1 MTGDGAAAPGPI
13 RRPALKWLPASAS
26 LRTALGAWVEARIY
40 VAAAYIVTTA
50 VVNRLEPA
58 PSFTPVSDGLLA
70 WDGRWYELIAV
81 SGYAAA
87 DDPAVRFF
95 PLWPLVGRAVA
106 WLPGMDA
113 GVALVVCANL
123 AALAAGV
130 LLHRL
135 VIEETSDPGLAD
147 RAVRLL
153 MLAPPSFVL
162 VLAYSE
168 ALYLVLA
175 LATFVAAGRGRWWAA
190 AVAGYLAALT
200 RPVGAILA
208 LPVAYSAW
216 RARRDGRGPVAA
228 AVAAAAAPLAGAAT
242 FIVWAG
248 AALGDAD
255 APIDQQRELRGDP
268 AEPVSRLV
276 RAAYRGARGD
286 TGELFHFL
294 AAAAIVAL
302 AVIAALRLSRHLALY
317 GCVSALMLLT
327 AENMNSLERYA
338 LGAFP
343 LVIAAALV
351 SRHPRLDRWLPAV
364 LGAPMTCLAILAFHG
379 VYVP

>member
-1 MTGDGAAAPGPI
+1 MLD
-13 RRPALKWLPASAS
+13 SAS
-26 LRTALGAWVEARIY
+26 LRTALGAWVEARVY

-50 VVNRLEPA
+50 VVNRLEPP

-70 WDGRWYELIAV
+70 WDGRWYELIAL

-95 PLWPLVGRAVA
+95 PLWPLLGRAVA
-106 WLPGMDA
+106 WLPGVGA

-135 VIEETSDPGLAD
+135 VLDETADPGLAD

-175 LATFVAAGRGRWWAA
+175 IAVFVAAGRSHWWAA

-216 RARRDGRGPVAA
+216 RARRDGHGTPMVA
-228 AVAAAAAPLAGAAT
+228 AVAASLAPLAGAAT

-255 APIDQQRELRGDP
+255 APIDQQQELRGDP
-268 AEPVSRLV
+268 SEPISRLV
-276 RAAYRGARGD
+276 RAAYRGAGGD

-302 AVIAALRLSRHLALY
+302 AVVAALKLSRPLALY

-327 AENMNSLERYA
+327 AENLNSLERYA
-338 LGAFP
+338 LSAFP
-343 LVIAAALV
+343 LVIAAAAV
-351 SRHPRLDRWLPAV
+351 SRHPRLDRWLPAT
-364 LGAPMTCLAILAFHG
+364 LGAPMTCLTVLAFHG

>member
-1 MTGDGAAAPGPI
+1 MTADGPGAPEPI
-13 RRPALKWLPASAS
+13 LRPALKSMLGSAS
-26 LRTALGAWVEARIY
+26 LRAALGAWVEARVY

-50 VVNRLEPA
+50 VVNRLEPP

-70 WDGRWYELIAV
+70 WDGRWYELIAM

-95 PLWPLVGRAVA
+95 PLWPMVGRAVA
-106 WLPGMDA
+106 WLPGLNA
-113 GVALVVCANL
+113 GAALVVCANL
-123 AALAAGV
+123 AALAAGA

-135 VIEETSDPGLAD
+135 VLDETSDPGLAD

-175 LATFVAAGRGRWWAA
+175 IAVFIAAGRGRWWTA

-216 RARRDGRGPVAA
+216 RARRDGRSAQ
-228 AVAAAAAPLAGAAT
+228 VAAAAAALAPLAGAAT
-242 FIVWAG
+242 FVVWAG

-255 APIDQQRELRGDP
+255 APIGQQRELRGDP

-276 RAAYRGARGD
+276 RAAYRGAGGD

-302 AVIAALRLSRHLALY
+302 AVVAALRLSRPLALY
-317 GCVSALMLLT
+317 GCVSALVLLT
-327 AENMNSLERYA
+327 AENLNSLERYA

-343 LVIAAALV
+343 LVIAAAVV
-351 SRHPRLDRWLPAV
+351 SRHPRLDRWLPAM
-364 LGAPMTCLAILAFHG
+364 LGAPMACLAILAFHG